1 MYLPPYDCVTIFHLR
16 DLAARKRTW
25 LKCDGVKILQVPQFE
40 GLKVEVLLQ
49 YAEQFP
55 EVRKALPEVQR
66 EIAKM
71 PRAYICNIIYT
82 FAGEPFAEF
91 VNGKVRARNQKIQQ
105 EQDYIQMDPE
115 IAAIYQR
122 STAVSGK

>member
-1 MYLPPYDCVTIFHLR
+1 MYLPPYDCITIFHLR
-16 DLAARKRTW
+16 DLASRKRTW
-25 LKCDGVKILQVPQFE
+25 LKCNGVKILQVPQFE
-40 GLKVEVLLQ
+40 GLKVEMLLQ

-82 FAGEPFAEF
+82 FVGEPFAEF
-91 VNGKVRARNQKIQQ
+91 VAGKVRARNQKIQQ
-105 EQDYIQMDPE
+105 DQDYIQMDPE

-122 STAVSGK
+122 STAVSG

>member
-1 MYLPPYDCVTIFHLR
+1 MYLPPYDCITIFHLR

-25 LKCDGVKILQVPQFE
+25 LKCNGVKILQVPQFE

-82 FAGEPFAEF
+82 FVGEPFAEF
-91 VNGKVRARNQKIQQ
+91 VAGKVRARNQKIQQ
-105 EQDYIQMDPE
+105 DQDYIQMDPE
-115 IAAIYQR
+115 ITAIYQR
-122 STAVSGK
+122 STAVSGE